1 MDGSLLFLL
10 CTIGWSE
17 CSQQRRLMVERHQ
30 DTTAARHRAIVMVTK
45 HLLVNWMK
53 SVLVAMVTT
62 GVK

>member
-1 MDGSLLFLL
+1 
-10 CTIGWSE
+10 
-17 CSQQRRLMVERHQ
+17 MVKRHK

-53 SVLVAMVTT
+53 SVLVAMVTA